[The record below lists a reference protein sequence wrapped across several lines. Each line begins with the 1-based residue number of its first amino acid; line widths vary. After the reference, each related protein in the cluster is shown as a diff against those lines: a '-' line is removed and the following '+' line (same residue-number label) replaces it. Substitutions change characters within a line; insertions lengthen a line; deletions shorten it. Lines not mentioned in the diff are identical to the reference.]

1 MEFSVILNWILG
13 GGLLAAV
20 VGVTT
25 LKATVLKSNAEA
37 ERAKADA
44 EKAKAEAESLR
55 IDNAEHATRILMD
68 NIVKPLKD
76 EFNETKKELAET
88 KKELA
93 RNTREMARF
102 RKAVES
108 ANSCRYSADCPVLV
122 KLRDIQKGEPGH
134 VCVRDPDKPGQHAA
148 RVEGIKGRAD
158 SEVGGE
164 PANPHGQSP

>member
-1 MEFSVILNWILG
+1 MEFSVVLNWILG

-25 LKATVLKSNAEA
+25 LKATVAKSNAEA

-44 EKAKAEAESLR
+44 DKAKAEAESVR
-55 IDNAEHATRILMD
+55 IDNAEHATRILME

-76 EFNETKKELAET
+76 EFNETKKELGDT

-108 ANSCRYSADCPVLV
+108 ANSCKYSADCPVLV
-122 KLRDIQKGEPGH
+122 KLRDIPKGEPGH
-134 VCVRDPDKPGQHAA
+134 VCVRDMSMRGQPDSQSGCIQ
-148 RVEGIKGRAD
+148 GRACSD
-158 SEVGGE
+158 VGCV
-164 PANPHGQSP
+164 AVDTYGQPP